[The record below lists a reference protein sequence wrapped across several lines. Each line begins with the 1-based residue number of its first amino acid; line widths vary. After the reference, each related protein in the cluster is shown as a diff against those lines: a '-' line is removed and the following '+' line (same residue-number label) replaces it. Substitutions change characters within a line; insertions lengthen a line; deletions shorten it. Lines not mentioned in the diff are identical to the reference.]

1 MVMPVLGEQTA
12 WAQRAVSLSADEKVG
27 HARLVAKWGDGD
39 ENAPKIQAS
48 IQNRVLVLEFP
59 EPVTIDLSTV
69 PEELPNWVALAR
81 LDADGLTAR
90 IALKKQDTRIHLSS
104 SADLVAVDILPEE
117 SDTDPVDIVSPLIAL
132 REAAKEA
139 AIIAEIP
146 PPVELID
153 GLEVRV
159 SEAGDRTRVAFY
171 WPQDVGYTASSSGNK
186 YTLKFDRRAT
196 PDIARLNIDPP
207 EQLEGA
213 RYSND
218 DLGMQFD
225 LQLPAGVKPTSY
237 KEDNTV
243 IVDLASKE
251 AIEAAKKE
259 KDALLAAAMSTVE
272 DAPDTAEEDKLNDV
286 EETIVDKVG
295 AQPVE
300 VAKPMEL
307 AMPVAAPTLK
317 EAVFGSSSEAIGLSQ
332 DVDVDRG
339 EKPTNLEQKVEDTNT
354 NQSAQINNKSA
365 EARETFFR
373 GDWAEPAPL
382 SRKVRAEIEAQPNSL
397 TITIPWQAPAPAAV
411 FNRPPA
417 NWIVFAVDADIEID
431 TTQLPSLYNIDV
443 IRQDKAVLM
452 RVEAPDGMIASA
464 HSEGTTWTI
473 TFAGA
478 AMQAERF
485 LKPVR
490 EVSETGR
497 FSIETPL
504 IGAAGIIWF
513 TDPVV
518 GDEIA
523 SVVAF
528 GPTSASTTPRK
539 FVEAEMPSTAH
550 GLVVIP
556 NSDDVLVK
564 LHDERVVVSSSRGMA
579 MSNFSGVTSASY
591 TKMNLDTPTPA
602 FIDFDSWGGLAG
614 NAFFSRKGELE
625 RVAATR
631 DPSSKAGA
639 DVLVDLARFYIG
651 HDLGAEASG
660 VLDSALDG
668 RPLLEQDAAF
678 LGLRGAAEV
687 MMKRYELAEKD
698 LSKGPLRADQSA
710 LLWRGYVAAKMGQ
723 WERANDFFRQSE
735 ELIFAYSGRW
745 ASEFYSVA
753 AEAALRAKEL
763 DRARQLAGRAAG
775 TSYRESAESASL
787 LLAQIDEAVGETEK
801 AYKQYLALT
810 IDAIEPVAVRAELR
824 RLDLGAKIDK
834 ITPSEAADHL
844 DTLRYRWRGDATEM
858 ETVGILADQYMSL
871 GRFREALL
879 LVQSAA
885 LRNPDEPGARELRIR
900 LVEFFRK
907 LYLDGEAERLDPIQ
921 ALALFYEFKDL
932 TPIGQDGDRMI
943 RKLARRLVAF
953 DLLDPATE
961 LLQHQVDNRVRGRG
975 KAVIAVDLASIY
987 LMDRQPE
994 RALSAIGAS
1003 RQPRLPKE
1011 LALQRRLLEAAAYR
1025 DMGRPDH
1032 AIELLEGVEGLE
1044 AASIRAD
1051 AYWKSEK
1058 WTEAANQLASML
1070 PEASQAEKS
1079 DIDLALKAAIAGRLA
1094 KNMGLLS
1101 RLNEGYA
1108 HLFENTANEQ
1118 SFALI
1123 TSQTDISGAALS
1135 EAVSRRAD
1143 APRVDA
1149 FAASLKRRFDGE
1161 G

>member
-1 MVMPVLGEQTA
+1 MIIPVLWEQSA
-12 WAQRAVSLSADEKVG
+12 WAQRAVSLSADEKAG

-39 ENAPKIQAS
+39 ENAPKIEAS

-59 EPVTIDLSTV
+59 EPVTIDLSAV
-69 PEELPNWVALAR
+69 REELPNWVALAR

-90 IALKKQDTRIHLSS
+90 IALKKQDTRIHVSS
-104 SADLVAVDILPEE
+104 SADLAAVDILPEE
-117 SDTDPVDIVSPLIAL
+117 SETDPADIVSPLIAI

-146 PPVELID
+146 PPVDLID

-159 SEAGDRTRVAFY
+159 SEAGNRTRVAFY
-171 WPQDVGYTASSSGNK
+171 WPQDVNYTASSSGNI
-186 YTLKFDRRAT
+186 YTLKFDRRAK

-207 EQLEGA
+207 EQLKSA
-213 RYSND
+213 RYTND

-225 LQLPAGVKPTSY
+225 IQLPAGVKPTSY
-237 KEDNTV
+237 KEDNIV

-259 KDALLAAAMSTVE
+259 KDALLAAMSTANEVPETSKEDDDHVE
-272 DAPDTAEEDKLNDV
+272 DTTPHSV
-286 EETIVDKVG
+286 S
-295 AQPVE
+295 AQPVQPE
-300 VAKPMEL
+300 KPIQL

-317 EAVFGSSSEAIGLSQ
+317 EAVFGSSSESVGLSQ
-332 DVDVDRG
+332 DIDVDRG
-339 EKPTNLEQKVEDTNT
+339 TKTARPVQQNENSNV
-354 NQSAQINNKSA
+354 NQGTQASNKSVGT
-365 EARETFFR
+365 RETFFR
-373 GDWAEPAPL
+373 GEWAEPAPL
-382 SRKVRAEIEAQPNSL
+382 SRKVKAEIDAQPNSL
-397 TITIPWQAPAPAAV
+397 TITVPWQAPAPAAV

-443 IRQDKAVLM
+443 IRQDNAVLM
-452 RVEAPDGMIASA
+452 RVEAPEGMIASA
-464 HSEGTTWTI
+464 QSEGTIWTI

-504 IGAAGIIWF
+504 IGAAGIVWF

-579 MSNFSGVTSASY
+579 MSNFSGVTSSSY
-591 TKMNLDTPTPA
+591 TKMNSDTPTPA

-810 IDAIEPVAVRAELR
+810 IDGIEPVAVRAELR

-994 RALSAIGAS
+994 RALAAIGAS

-1025 DMGRPDH
+1025 DMGRSDH

-1058 WTEAANQLASML
+1058 WTDAANQLASML

-1149 FAASLKRRFDGE
+1149 FAASLKQRFDGE